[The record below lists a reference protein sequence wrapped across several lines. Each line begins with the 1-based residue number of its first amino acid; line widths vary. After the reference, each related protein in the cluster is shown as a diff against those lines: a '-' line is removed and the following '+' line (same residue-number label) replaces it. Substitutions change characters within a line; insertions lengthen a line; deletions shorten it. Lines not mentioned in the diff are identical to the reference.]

1 MNRREAIAMCGIE
14 AVEAL
19 KSINC
24 EPTSRAY
31 DHEDGEIEW
40 AAFVEVDYSKLTPEQ
55 VDALPIGGCHLFATY
70 YTSAK
75 DQALVEACGGDWGA
89 VDFDVDHYQ
98 IA

>member
-1 MNRREAIAMCGIE
+1 MNRHEAIAMCGIE

-19 KSINC
+19 KSISC

-40 AAFVEVDYSKLTPEQ
+40 SASVEVDYGKLTPEQ
-55 VDALPIGGCHLFATY
+55 VDALPIGGCHLAAFY
-70 YTSAK
+70 YTDADDEK
-75 DQALVEACGGDWGA
+75 LVEAYGGDWGA
-89 VDFDVDHYQ
+89 VDFDVDHYE